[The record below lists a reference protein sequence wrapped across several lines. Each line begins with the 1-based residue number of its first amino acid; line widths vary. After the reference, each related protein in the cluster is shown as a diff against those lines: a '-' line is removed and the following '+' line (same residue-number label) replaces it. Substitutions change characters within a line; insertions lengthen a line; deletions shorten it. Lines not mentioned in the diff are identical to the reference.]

1 MKLVT
6 TWFLRLVIVLVAL
19 GAVAVMILFPQTEGR
34 AANLDL
40 VHIYADPFLIYGYLA
55 STPFFFA
62 LYQGFKLLGYFG
74 RTEVFS
80 LPAVTAVRTIKY
92 CALAMP
98 VLIAAGE
105 VFIVLN
111 ANGDDSAGAVAFG
124 IGLSLLS
131 LVVAAGAATLE
142 RLLRNGFE
150 LKSELTQQG

>member
-1 MKLVT
+1 MRHL
-6 TWFLRLVIVLVAL
+6 
-19 GAVAVMILFPQTEGR
+19 
-34 AANLDL
+34 
-40 VHIYADPFLIYGYLA
+40 DPFLIYGYFA

-62 LYQGFKLLGYFG
+62 LYQKFKLLGYFG

-111 ANGDDSAGAVAFG
+111 ANGDDSAGAVAPVLG
-124 IGLSLLS
+124 SLCCRLSLRQVQRRS
-131 LVVAAGAATLE
+131 SDCCAT
-142 RLLRNGFE
+142 G
-150 LKSELTQQG
+150 SS